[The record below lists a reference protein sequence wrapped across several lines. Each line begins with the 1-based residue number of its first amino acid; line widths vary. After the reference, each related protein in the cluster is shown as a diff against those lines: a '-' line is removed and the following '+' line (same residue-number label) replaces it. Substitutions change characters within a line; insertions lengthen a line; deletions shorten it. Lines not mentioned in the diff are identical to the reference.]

1 MPMNKQPVTKA
12 EDQIA
17 ESVAAAQESQ
27 EKFVASTSKKIDLA
41 ALNDYCNH
49 FTIAVLLAE
58 LRNRDPQRADEL
70 ILWINQALE
79 DGDTAGESVWQ
90 WHDQIK
96 RGHQPT
102 GVGPYSTEQPPP
114 PADARPFTVRTSDG
128 DVRVLAVDSDTPG
141 LVLAQAIRYGVDKT
155 IVVVPGRWTIK
166 RAASGTSATP
176 TPHGVGSTW
185 PLDVAR
191 RIAAGL
197 GALGVDWTQ
206 SKEDFARVRETTSNL
221 GTKVLELVH
230 SGEGCQYCTDADH
243 AVPAW
248 RVAPSTEAGAA

>member
-17 ESVAAAQESQ
+17 ESVATAQESQ
-27 EKFVASTSKKIDLA
+27 EKFVASTTKKIDLA

-90 WHDQIK
+90 WHDQIQ
-96 RGHQPT
+96 RGHAPT
-102 GVGPYSTEQPPP
+102 GVGPYKDGQPAV
-114 PADARPFTVRTSDG
+114 PADAKPFTVKTSDG
-128 DVRVLAVDSDTPG
+128 PFDVLAVHSDTPG
-141 LVLAQAIRYGVDKT
+141 LVIAQEIRTGVNGT
-155 IVVVPGRWTIK
+155 NVVATGRWTVNH
-166 RAASGTSATP
+166 AGSGLLATP
-176 TPHGVGSTW
+176 TPYGVRPSW
-185 PLDVAR
+185 PFDVAR
-191 RIAAGL
+191 RIAAEL
-197 GALGVDWTQ
+197 GGLGVDWAL
-206 SKEDFARVRETTSNL
+206 SKEDFARVREATPDL
-221 GTKVLELVH
+221 GLKVIEIVRT
-230 SGEGCQYCTDADH
+230 GEGCQYCTDADH

-248 RVAPSTEAGAA
+248 RAMPSTEAGAA